1 MDIKTDLQFKGTWRV
16 YQDRVLKNAEKYLE
30 DGKVHIV
37 AAPGSGKT
45 TLGIE
50 LIHRLGKPCLIL
62 APSIT
67 IRDQWI
73 SRIKDAFL
81 ENPAVAEEL
90 LSNNIRKPAT
100 ITAITYQALHSCMS
114 QYKGTLVEKEEGT
127 EEEKDEEVDFSGF
140 DFFKVV
146 SDMGFDT
153 ICLDEAHHLRSE
165 WWKALEE
172 MMKKMSK
179 VTLISL
185 TATPPYD
192 STPQQWERYIS
203 LCGSIDEEIVVP
215 ELVKEGSLCP
225 HQDYV
230 YFNVLT
236 KEEKEIVKKFR
247 EETNQVADEIYE
259 DTEFTRIICSHP
271 GLQNPKEYTE
281 AFLENPKYLSSILIF
296 LNSKNIPFS
305 KELTRMLGTD
315 KKLPDIDI
323 HWMEALLQGFI
334 YDDRESYYCD
344 QAYVDSLVS
353 KLRANSCIFKNKVR
367 MVASDSISKLLRT
380 SKGKINSIIEIV
392 KAESKNLG
400 KDLRMLILTDYIKKD
415 FISAIGDENKSV
427 NELGVVPIFENI
439 RRNVTGKEALELG
452 VLSGTVVIIPERAKV
467 RLEQIIEE
475 RDLKATF
482 KECPV
487 PEYYQFSLSGAVT
500 TEAAL
505 VTELFQEGY
514 IQVLIGTKSLL
525 GEGWDSPCINS
536 LILAS
541 FVGSFML
548 SNQMRG
554 RAIRTMKGNPDKVS
568 NIWHLVCMETEV
580 SNVVIKSKKCVPEE
594 SEDYQMLKR
603 RFEGFLGLD
612 YEENIIENGTTR
624 LTFIKEPYIYTEKGL
639 EVINRQM
646 LAMAKDR
653 EKLKKRWN
661 MALTLLDKME
671 VVNEAPVDKEYFKAG
686 ALFANALAYVI
697 FYLVLNIAFGVL
709 MAFSGVLGGLIAGE
723 FGALGMMF
731 LAMGLVV
738 DVTIFITVFLMRFLN
753 FASPYRHMKKVGEE
767 ILKALQE
774 EGSISLGRK
783 NVKVEDA
790 VSVFFYTY
798 LEGGTEREKD
808 VFSKCVVEF
817 FNVVDNQRYL
827 LKAKSF
833 GPKPSKYYCVP
844 ELFGKRKEDAELFCK
859 HIKKYIG
866 KYELVYTRSAEGRRA
881 LLDARVHSFAN
892 KNDRL
897 GEGFVGRRKRVKS
910 VFE

>member
-1 MDIKTDLQFKGTWRV
+1 MDIRTDLQFNGTWRV
-16 YQDRVLKNAEKYLE
+16 YQQRVLDNAGNYLE

-67 IRDQWI
+67 IRDQWLI
-73 SRIKDAFL
+73 RIKDAFL
-81 ENPAVAEEL
+81 PNTAIAEEL
-90 LSNNIRKPAT
+90 LSNNIRKPAP

-114 QYKGTLVEKEEGT
+114 QYKGTLVEKEDGA

-140 DFFKVV
+140 DFFQVV
-146 SDMGFDT
+146 SDMGYGT
-153 ICLDEAHHLRSE
+153 VCLDEAHHLRSE

-179 VTLISL
+179 ITLISL

-203 LCGSIDEEIVVP
+203 LCGPIDEEIIVP

-230 YFNVLT
+230 YFNMPT
-236 KEEKEIVKKFR
+236 TEEKEVIKKFR

-259 DTEFTRIICSHP
+259 DAEFTRIISSHP
-271 GLQNPKEYTE
+271 GLRNPKEYTE
-281 AFLENPKYLSSILIF
+281 QFLENPKYLSSILIF

-305 KELTRMLGTD
+305 KELTKMLGTD

-334 YDDRESYYCD
+334 YDDRESYFCD
-344 QAYVDSLVS
+344 QAYVDSIES
-353 KLRANSCIFKNKVR
+353 KLRANSCIFRNKVQ

-392 KAESKNLG
+392 KAENKNLG
-400 KDLRMLILTDYIKKD
+400 TDLRMLILTDYIKKD
-415 FISAIGDENKSV
+415 FVSAIGDEDKSV

-439 RRNVTGKEALELG
+439 RRNVNTGLELG
-452 VLSGTVVIIPERAKV
+452 VLSGTVVIIPARAKV
-467 RLEQIIEE
+467 RLEQMMEE
-475 RDLKATF
+475 RGLKAAF
-482 KECPV
+482 KECSV
-487 PEYYQFSLSGAVT
+487 PEYYQFSLTGSET

-505 VTELFQEGY
+505 VTELFQAGY

-568 NIWHLVCMETEV
+568 NIWHLVCMEPEI
-580 SNVVIKSKKCVPEE
+580 SNGIIKSKKCVPEA

-612 YEENIIENGTTR
+612 YEEDVIENGTTR
-624 LTFIKEPYIYTEKGL
+624 LTFIKEPYIYSEKGL
-639 EVINRQM
+639 QTINTQM
-646 LAMAKDR
+646 LSMAKDR
-653 EKLKKRWN
+653 RKLKARWEK
-661 MALTLLDKME
+661 ALVALKKME
-671 VVNEAPVDKEYFKAG
+671 VVNETSVDKEHFEPG
-686 ALFANALAYVI
+686 ALFGSALALMLL
-697 FYLVLNIAFGVL
+697 YLMLNFVTGVTVLVP
-709 MAFSGVLGGLIAGE
+709 MVLGSTVAGE
-723 FGALGMMF
+723 FGALAF
-731 LAMGLVV
+731 VILAFFFVADIAV
-738 DVTIFITVFLMRFLN
+738 FITVFLVRFLN
-753 FASPYRHMKKVGEE
+753 IASPYRHMKKIGEG

-774 EGSISLGRK
+774 EGSVSLLGRK

-790 VSVFFYTY
+790 ARAIFYTY

-808 VFSKCVVEF
+808 VYAKCIYEF
-817 FNVVDNQRYL
+817 FDVVDNQRYL

-844 ELFGKRKEDAELFCK
+844 ELFGKRKEDAELFYK
-859 HIKKYIG
+859 HIKKYLG
-866 KYELVYTRSAEGRRA
+866 KYDLIYTRSAEGRKI

-892 KNDRL
+892 KNERRMDAL
-897 GEGFVGRRKRVKS
+897 AGKRKRVKS